1 MFWKM
6 TFFLLTT
13 MCTSLSAVSY
23 QPDEIQAK
31 RPLDAAKLTADPFEQ
46 FQLWYQNAKKELGT
60 KKADIAILSTATK
73 DGVPSARAM
82 SINNIDQNDIS
93 FFGDLRSRKFQNLKE
108 NPKAAITFNWIDLQ
122 KQVRISGKVIPIATQ
137 EAHEAFNKRNKMSQ
151 ISSLASKQSAKIDS
165 HQKLLD
171 MHAALVEK
179 HGDSPVAKPDHW
191 GGYRLA
197 PQKIEFWQAGAHSLH
212 SRVVYEKK
220 GNRWVKTTLSP

>member
-6 TFFLLTT
+6 TLFLMTAV
-13 MCTSLSAVSY
+13 CASLSAISY
-23 QPDEIQAK
+23 QPNEIQAK

-46 FQLWYQNAKKELGT
+46 FQLWYQNAKKELGA

-73 DGVPSARAM
+73 EGVPSARAM
-82 SINNIDQNDIS
+82 SIKNIDQNDIS

-122 KQVRISGKVIPIATQ
+122 KQVRISGKVIPIAAQ

-165 HQKLLD
+165 H
-171 MHAALVEK
+171 
-179 HGDSPVAKPDHW
+179 
-191 GGYRLA
+191 
-197 PQKIEFWQAGAHSLH
+197 
-212 SRVVYEKK
+212 KK
-220 GNRWVKTTLSP
+220 